1 MRLNY
6 YTEEEE
12 NYTIRIML
20 ISPQKKPVE
29 TQMGKCD
36 LNYNTEER
44 GWRAGIVVKGL
55 HSKHTSG

>member
-20 ISPQKKPVE
+20 IPKNPVE
-29 TQMGKCD
+29 TQTGKCD
-36 LNYNTEER
+36 VNYIMQKS
-44 GWRAGIVVKGL
+44 GDWRTGTVEKDL
-55 HSKHTSG
+55 HSKYTTSG